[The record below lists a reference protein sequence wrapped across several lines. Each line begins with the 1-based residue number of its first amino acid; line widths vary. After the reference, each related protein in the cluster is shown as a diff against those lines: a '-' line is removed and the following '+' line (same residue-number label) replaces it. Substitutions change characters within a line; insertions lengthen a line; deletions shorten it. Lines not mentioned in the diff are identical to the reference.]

1 MRIIQKKKIDN
12 FLNSKQNKKLFLKLK
27 SQLEK
32 SAILEDEFAKSE
44 KARVK
49 AQAEVTGKD

>member
-1 MRIIQKKKIDN
+1 
-12 FLNSKQNKKLFLKLK
+12 LK